1 MPLAREQETTVQ
13 SKGALTASP
22 TGRVKGYFS
31 QVEAV
36 ILHVQDAGPTSAG
49 RCPIL
54 LPVMCKSKLG
64 PQDLEIRI
72 LVSGSVDGNSKGG
85 LQI

>member
-1 MPLAREQETTVQ
+1 MPLAREQETPVQ

-36 ILHVQDAGPTSAG
+36 ILHVQDAGPTSTG

-54 LPVMCKSKLG
+54 LPGDVQVKVRTTGLG
-64 PQDLEIRI
+64 NPTNTCLWECGWQ
-72 LVSGSVDGNSKGG
+72 
-85 LQI
+85 Q

>member
-1 MPLAREQETTVQ
+1 MPLAREQERPVQ

-36 ILHVQDAGPTSAG
+36 ILHVQDAGPTLAG

-54 LPVMCKSKLG
+54 LPGDVQVKVRTRGLG
-64 PQDLEIRI
+64 NLHTCLWECGWQ
-72 LVSGSVDGNSKGG
+72 
-85 LQI
+85 Q